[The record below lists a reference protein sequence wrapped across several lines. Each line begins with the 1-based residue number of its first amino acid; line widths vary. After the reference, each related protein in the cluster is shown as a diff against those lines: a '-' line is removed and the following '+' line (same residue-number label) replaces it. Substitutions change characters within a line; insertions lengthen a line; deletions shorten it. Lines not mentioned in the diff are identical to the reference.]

1 MKHFLHI
8 VIIIF
13 SIACN
18 RKNEARQPSEHV
30 SAKDSAVYKF
40 DQPDKV
46 FEMPRELKEISGIDK
61 IDDTHF
67 ACIEDE
73 HGILYIYD
81 LKNQS
86 ITKKMKFSN
95 RGDFEDVALSGD
107 TAYALRSDGTIFRI
121 DNYNAT
127 FVTSVINTSLKSR
140 ANTEGVCLDKV
151 NHRLLIAC
159 KGESATKE
167 ILKHDKVVYGYDLAT
182 SKFDDKP
189 VLVINQKEIEAKLN
203 VRVDFAPSAI
213 AVHPSTG
220 DIYIIGT
227 VGKLLLVFS
236 STGEL
241 KNIERLEG
249 KYFIQPEGIC
259 ITANGNIYI
268 SNEGRIGKGNILLF
282 KPRSTF

>member
-13 SIACN
+13 FIACN
-18 RKNEARQPSEHV
+18 RKNEARQPGEHV

-46 FEMPRELKEISGIDK
+46 FEMPRELKAISGIDK

-86 ITKKMKFSN
+86 ITKKIKFSN

-107 TAYALRSDGTIFRI
+107 TAYALRSDGIIFRI
-121 DNYNAT
+121 DNYNAS
-127 FVTSVINTSLKSR
+127 FVTSEVNTSLKGK
-140 ANTEGVCLDKV
+140 ANTEGLCLDKI
-151 NHRLLIAC
+151 NHRILIAC
-159 KGESATKE
+159 KGEPTAKE
-167 ILKHDKVVYGYDLAT
+167 ISKHYKVVYGYDLAT

-189 VLVINQKEIEAKLN
+189 VLLISQKEIEAKLN
-203 VRVDFAPSAI
+203 IRTDFAPSAI
-213 AVHPSTG
+213 AVHPLQAMYT
-220 DIYIIGT
+220 
-227 VGKLLLVFS
+227 
-236 STGEL
+236 
-241 KNIERLEG
+241 
-249 KYFIQPEGIC
+249 
-259 ITANGNIYI
+259 
-268 SNEGRIGKGNILLF
+268 
-282 KPRSTF
+282 

>member
-8 VIIIF
+8 VIIVF

-18 RKNEARQPSEHV
+18 RKSEERQSNIDA
-30 SAKDSAVYKF
+30 STKDSAVYKL
-40 DQPDKV
+40 DQPDQV
-46 FEMPRELKEISGIDK
+46 YEMPNKLKEISGIDK
-61 IDDTHF
+61 IDESHF

-73 HGILYIYD
+73 HGIIYIYD
-81 LKNQS
+81 VKNQS
-86 ITKKMKFSN
+86 ITKEIKFSN
-95 RGDFEDVALSGD
+95 RGDFEDIALNGD
-107 TAYALRSDGTIFRI
+107 TAYVLRSDGIIFRI
-121 DNYNAT
+121 NNYNT
-127 FVTSVINTSLKSR
+127 SFVTSVINTSLKSR
-140 ANTEGVCLDKV
+140 ANTEGICLDKI

-167 ILKHDKVVYGYDLAT
+167 IPKHDRIVYGYDLAT

-189 VLVINQKEIEAKLN
+189 VLVISQKEIEAKLN
-203 VRVDFAPSAI
+203 TRTDFAPSAI
-213 AVHPSTG
+213 AVHPITG

-259 ITANGNIYI
+259 ITSNGNIYI
-268 SNEGRIGKGNILLF
+268 SNEGRAGKGNILLF